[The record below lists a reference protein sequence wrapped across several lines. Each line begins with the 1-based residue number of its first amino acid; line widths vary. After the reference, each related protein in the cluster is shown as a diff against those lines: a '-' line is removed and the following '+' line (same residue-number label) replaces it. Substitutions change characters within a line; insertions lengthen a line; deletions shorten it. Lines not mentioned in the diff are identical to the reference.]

1 MNSKPKDFQTKIMTS
16 CALMLAS
23 FFVLGSFLVSK
34 NIQNIVQSWSQ
45 HFQLSIYFD
54 ESASNQEVDRV
65 LEMVKAKSY
74 VAKVDFIEQKRSFEM
89 FKEQMAT
96 YAPEL
101 FQDDQLISSLP
112 LSANVDFKADMGPE
126 EKQRSAM
133 ELKAEMKSVAGVED
147 VSLGGELFAR
157 YTKLND
163 ALIWFTG
170 SFTFLVLILAGFA
183 MVNMIN
189 ELIRNHRDEI
199 SILEL
204 FGASEWRIR
213 KRFYF
218 EASLIAFVGTGSA
231 LVLLGLFFSYGLNR
245 VEGILG
251 FMNLHQ
257 YLQFFSVGEV
267 LLAVM
272 ISPFFGLVA
281 AHMSLRKLN
290 SGWLAATT
298 G

>member
-1 MNSKPKDFQTKIMTS
+1 MNSKPKDFQTKVMTS

-45 HFQLSIYFD
+45 HFQLSLYFD
-54 ESASNQEVDRV
+54 ESASSQEVDRA
-65 LEMVKAKSY
+65 LALVKKKAY

-112 LSANVDFKADMGPE
+112 LSANVDFKSDLAPE
-126 EKQRSAM
+126 EKQKFAS
-133 ELKAEMKSVAGVED
+133 ELKAELKATPGVED
-147 VSLGGELFAR
+147 ISLGGELFAR
-157 YTKLND
+157 YTKLNE
-163 ALIWFTG
+163 AMIWFTG
-170 SFTFLVLILAGFA
+170 SFTFLVFVLAGFA

-204 FGASEWRIR
+204 FGASAWRIR
-213 KRFYF
+213 KKFYI
-218 EASLIAFVGTGSA
+218 EASIIALAGTGSA
-231 LVLLGLFFSYGLNR
+231 LVLLGLFFSYGLSR
-245 VEGILG
+245 VEGIMG
-251 FMNLHQ
+251 FMNLQQH
-257 YLQFFSVGEV
+257 LHFFSIGEIM
-267 LLAVM
+267 LAAVA
-272 ISPFFGLVA
+272 SPFFGLVA
-281 AHMSLRKLN
+281 AHMSLRKIN
-290 SGWLAATT
+290 SGWLAAIV